1 MRDYQITREEWANW
15 WKSTR
20 PTWNLP
26 HTDHVVLKMY
36 FLTALNLSIFHL
48 KFSTLQCA
56 PQFPCLHGSSNQK
69 KSPKKIILISQNKDM
84 HQPMSCCSI
93 LYPVNLR
100 KNVTV
105 ISYCSFILDRHVRK
119 VFFFRSSHK
128 QGTKKKCWVMKSQTS
143 DPCALMLCNWATE
156 TPRWAKSLLHT
167 ARIKNVESF
176 MCRIIKWWIVSSVVK
191 WIKMFSAFGI
201 SSVERKEK
209 IGLNIFLTPLT
220 RTKLSTLL
228 ILAVRGIVSFT
239 SLISAWLRLQ

>member
-1 MRDYQITREEWANW
+1 
-15 WKSTR
+15 
-20 PTWNLP
+20 
-26 HTDHVVLKMY
+26 
-36 FLTALNLSIFHL
+36 
-48 KFSTLQCA
+48 
-56 PQFPCLHGSSNQK
+56 
-69 KSPKKIILISQNKDM
+69 
-84 HQPMSCCSI
+84 MSCCSI

-167 ARIKNVESF
+167 PRIKNVESL
-176 MCRIIKWWIVSSVVK
+176 MCRIRKWWIVSSVVK
-191 WIKMFSAFGI
+191 WIKMFSAFSI
-201 SSVERKEK
+201 ASVERREK

-220 RTKLSTLL
+220 HTRLSTLL
-228 ILAVRGIVSFT
+228 ILAVCGICVIYELNKRLTTLTVSLVIERL
-239 SLISAWLRLQ
+239 SLAWPEDLTHELSNFYFLTLRDSLELRMIET